1 VRIDINLI
9 IWLTQLG
16 ISVAVPLA
24 GFIILSVWLHNTVG
38 WGRWVIVVGLVLGI
52 SGAVSGLRSSLRILN
67 GMTSKKD
74 GTEPPSVRS
83 FNEHD

>member
-1 VRIDINLI
+1 MKDLNLL

-24 GFIILSVWLHNTVG
+24 GFIILGVWLHQAQG
-38 WGRWVIVVGLVLGI
+38 WGVWTVFAGIALGL
-52 SGAVSGLRSSLRILN
+52 SGAVSGLRRSLRAM
-67 GMTSKKD
+67 GMMAKEKK
-74 GTEPPSVRS
+74 EPDPIPLS